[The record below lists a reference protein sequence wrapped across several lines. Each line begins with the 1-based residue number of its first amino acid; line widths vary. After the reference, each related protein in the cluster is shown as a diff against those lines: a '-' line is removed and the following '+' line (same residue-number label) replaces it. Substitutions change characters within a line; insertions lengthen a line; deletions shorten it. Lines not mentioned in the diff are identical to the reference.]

1 MQSTAVQDYLKAI
14 YELEHREDGRAST
27 TQLAERLGV
36 APASATTMVKKLAS
50 AGLLE
55 HEPYHGVV
63 LTEAGRAAALEVI
76 RHHRLIERFLVDIL
90 GVPWDE
96 VHDEAERWEHV
107 LSEEMEER
115 IDAALGFPRSDP
127 HGSPIPAE
135 DLTIRSSERRPLTE
149 LEPGS
154 RAVVAEVADEDGP
167 LLRYLGGV
175 GLYPGT
181 EIEVLGAAPFGGP
194 LTVRVAGVEHALG
207 REALSQVLVG
217 EVSP

>member
-36 APASATTMVKKLAS
+36 APASATTMVKKLA
-50 AGLLE
+50 ALGLLE

-63 LTEAGRAAALEVI
+63 LTETGRSAALEVI
-76 RHHRLIERFLVDIL
+76 RHHRLIERFLVDVL
-90 GVPWDE
+90 DVPWDE
-96 VHDEAERWEHV
+96 VHEEAERWEHV
-107 LSEEMEER
+107 LSEEMEGR

-127 HGSPIPAE
+127 HGSPIPAQ
-135 DLTIRSSERRPLTE
+135 DGTIRSSARRPLTE
-149 LEPGS
+149 LEPGT
-154 RAVVAEVADEDGP
+154 RGVVAEVAADEDGP
-167 LLRYLGGV
+167 LLRYLGDV

-181 EIEVLGAAPFGGP
+181 QIELLGAEPFGGP

-207 REALSQVLVG
+207 REAVSQVLV
-217 EVSP
+217 EAA

>member
-1 MQSTAVQDYLKAI
+1 MQSTAVQDYLKAV
-14 YELEHREDGRAST
+14 YELEHRDEGRAST

-36 APASATTMVKKLAS
+36 APASATTMVKKLATL
-50 AGLLE
+50 GLLE

-63 LTEAGRAAALEVI
+63 LTETGRAAALEVI

-127 HGSPIPAE
+127 HGSPIPAG
-135 DLTIRSSERRPLTE
+135 DLTLRSSERRPLTE
-149 LEPGS
+149 LKPGS
-154 RAVVAEVADEDGP
+154 RGVVAEVADEDAP
-167 LLRYLGGV
+167 LLRYLGDV

-181 EIEVLGAAPFGGP
+181 EVEVVGAAPFNGP
-194 LTVRVAGVEHALG
+194 LTIRVAGVEHALG
-207 REALSQVLVG
+207 REAVSQVLVG
-217 EVSP
+217 EVGP

>member
-14 YELEHREDGRAST
+14 YELEHRDDGRAST

-36 APASATTMVKKLAS
+36 TPASATTMMKKLAS
-50 AGLLE
+50 LGLLE

-63 LTEAGRAAALEVI
+63 LTDAGRSAALEVI

-90 GVPWDE
+90 AVPWDE

-127 HGSPIPAE
+127 HGSPIPAG
-135 DLTIRSSERRPLTE
+135 DGTIPSGERTPMSE

-154 RAVVAEVADEDGP
+154 RGVVAEVSDEHAP
-167 LLRYLGGV
+167 LLRYLGDV

-181 EIEVLGAAPFGGP
+181 EFEVVEAAPFGGP
-194 LTVRVAGVEHALG
+194 LTVRVGGVEHALG
-207 REALSQVLVG
+207 LDAVREVLVA
-217 EVSP
+217 EVRP

>member
-1 MQSTAVQDYLKAI
+1 MQSTAVQDYLKAV
-14 YELEHREDGRAST
+14 YELEHREGEGRAST

-36 APASATTMVKKLAS
+36 TPASATTMVKKLAS
-50 AGLLE
+50 LGLLE

-63 LTEAGRAAALEVI
+63 LTETGRSAALEVI
-76 RHHRLIERFLVDIL
+76 RHHRLIERFLVDVL
-90 GVPWDE
+90 DVPWDE
-96 VHDEAERWEHV
+96 VHEEAERWEHV
-107 LSEEMEER
+107 LSEEMEGR

-135 DLTIRSSERRPLTE
+135 DLSIKTSARRPLTE

-154 RAVVAEVADEDGP
+154 RGIVAEVADEDGT
-167 LLRYLGGV
+167 LLRYLGEV

-181 EIEVLGAAPFGGP
+181 EIEVVGAEPFGGS

-217 EVSP
+217 EPA

>member
-1 MQSTAVQDYLKAI
+1 MQSTAVQDYLKAV
-14 YELEHREDGRAST
+14 YELEHGEEGRATT

-50 AGLLE
+50 LGLLE

-63 LTEAGRAAALEVI
+63 LTQSGRAAALEVI

-90 GVPWDE
+90 GVPWDA

-127 HGSPIPAE
+127 HGAPIPTE
-135 DLTIRSSERRPLTE
+135 DGMIRSTDGRPLTE
-149 LEPGS
+149 LQPGD
-154 RAVVAEVADEDGP
+154 RGVVAEVADEDGP
-167 LLRYLGGV
+167 LLRYLGDV

-181 EIEVLGAAPFGGP
+181 EVEVVAAEPFGGP
-194 LTVRVAGVEHALG
+194 LTVRVGGVEHALG
-207 REALSQVLVG
+207 REAISQVLV
-217 EVSP
+217 EAA